1 MSEYNQFCPAPWNS
15 LYLEPNGKIENCC
28 VGRSDLGNIND
39 TDVKDIVL
47 GQKNIKIQQDMLD
60 NNIVDGCK
68 WCHYKT
74 DSLQSMMVERYP
86 RDREDKLFD
95 TAGNFKLEYL
105 DARWSNTCNLACIYC
120 GPNLSSL
127 WAQELKQEH
136 RIERDDKSKM
146 LSYVLEHI
154 KEMKYVYLAG
164 GEPLL
169 MKENEAVV
177 EAIVNE
183 NPECRV
189 LVNTNLLNIRNNR
202 IFEGL
207 TKLKNCEWLVS
218 VEGMQERYE
227 YIRYP
232 GKWSEFESNLML
244 LKEKVGVEKVKF
256 NMVFM
261 SLNGLTM
268 WDTVDWLTK
277 TGFLVHQFSAALYNN
292 GVYDGPFDIRH
303 LPTEQQQQILDRMNN
318 QVYQKMTG
326 WQNCFDYVK
335 ELVYNEST
343 RTLTRLQE
351 LDHSRKLNS
360 QQVFPEIYQCLT

>member
-1 MSEYNQFCPAPWNS
+1 MSDYDQFCPAPWNS

-39 TDVKDIVL
+39 TDVTEIVL
-47 GQKNIKIQQDMLD
+47 GQKNIKIQQNMLD

-68 WCHYKT
+68 WCHHKT
-74 DSLQSMMVERYP
+74 DTLQSMMIERYP
-86 RDREDKLFD
+86 RDRDDKLFD

-136 RIERDDKSKM
+136 KIERNDKHKM
-146 LSYVLEHI
+146 LSYVLENI
-154 KEMKYVYLAG
+154 KDIKYVYLAG

-169 MKENEAVV
+169 MKENQAVV

-183 NPECRV
+183 NPDCRV

-207 TKLKNCEWLVS
+207 TKLSNCEWLVS
-218 VEGMQERYE
+218 VEGTQDRYE

-232 GKWSEFESNLML
+232 GKWSEFESNLLL
-244 LKEKVGVEKVKF
+244 LKDKVGADKIKF

-268 WDTVDWLTK
+268 WDTVDWLINA
-277 TGFLVHQFSAALYNN
+277 GFQVHQFSAALYNN
-292 GVYDGPFDIRH
+292 GVYDGPFDIRY
-303 LPTEQQQQILDRMNN
+303 LPVDQQQQILDRMNS

-326 WQNCFDYVK
+326 WQNCFDYVNK
-335 ELVYNEST
+335 LVYNKST
-343 RTLTRLQE
+343 RPITRLQE
-351 LDHSRKLNS
+351 LDASRNLNS
-360 QQVFPEIYQCLT
+360 RQTFPDMYQSPT